1 MNYVFRNG
9 LICVVTGSEE
19 LDFEHYGKASTWN
32 VQLHIN
38 NSFRLIFCF
47 HFMYENKLLLIFV

>member
-1 MNYVFRNG
+1 MSSEIG

-19 LDFEHYGKASTWN
+19 LDFEHYGKTSTYN

-38 NSFRLIFCF
+38 R
-47 HFMYENKLLLIFV
+47 